1 MESVST
7 ILQHGG
13 PLFTAIGG
21 ILVALI
27 AILAKRTPEKK
38 DSNEV
43 MQSSINLLSAR
54 IDALEKSNKALW
66 DDVEQ
71 LRKRVSYLWQALETA
86 KSYIRF
92 LEERI
97 EELVGSK
104 PDRPDDVDRFMEE

>member
-1 MESVST
+1 MMSMLLE
-7 ILQHGG
+7 HGG

-38 DSNEV
+38 DSTEV
-43 MQSSINLLSAR
+43 MQSSINLLSSR

-92 LEERI
+92 LEELLEGVI
-97 EELVGSK
+97 GEK
-104 PDRPDDVDRFMEE
+104 PERPDEVDRLMEE